1 MTAQPRTSGRRPD
14 DAARR
19 LAAGAPGSGTGGRR
33 PAGRPSPAA
42 DGPAPGAPAP
52 GALAP
57 DPDDD
62 VDPLLIGRRIRA
74 ARTARGL
81 SLAEL
86 AAALDR
92 APSQLSVIENG
103 KRELRL
109 GELRRI
115 ARVLEV
121 GVEDL
126 LDPEPPS
133 RRAALEIA
141 LEKAQAGALYR
152 GLGLPDLP
160 VRKSLSDA
168 AIETIL
174 TLHEE
179 LRRLHEQRAATPEEA
194 RRVNGQLRQEQS
206 EAGNYYPALEET
218 ARELLARIGHSGGP
232 LSHRKVSL
240 LTEELGFS
248 LHSVPD
254 LPHSARSIT
263 DASSMRIYLPLGRDA
278 ADPRTTVLQ
287 ALAAHV
293 LGMDEPA
300 DYGELLRQRVEVNYL
315 AAAMLVPEAGA
326 SELLQRAKAQRELSV
341 EDLRDEFAVTY
352 ELAAHRFTNL
362 ATHHLDIPVH
372 FLKVHSSGTIVKAYQ
387 NDHVRFPTDALGAVE
402 GQLVCR
408 WWSARRVFRSEDRMR
423 QYSQYTDKPGGTY
436 WCTSRIESGSG
447 GEFSISVGTDFAHT
461 KWFRGRETSV
471 RHSSSCPDPDCCRRP
486 APELVERWHGSV
498 WPVARLHASLLA
510 AMPTGTFTGVDRV
523 AMLEFL
529 ERHAP
534 STEGKTSGEPKG
546 GAGPASSVP
555 PRR

>member
-19 LAAGAPGSGTGGRR
+19 PDDALRSGTAAPGSGGGGRR
-33 PAGRPSPAA
+33 PVGRPSPAA

-57 DPDDD
+57 DLDDE

-141 LEKAQAGALYR
+141 LEKAQAGALYQ

-160 VRKSLSDA
+160 VRKTLSDA

-240 LTEELGFS
+240 LAEELGFS

-326 SELLQRAKAQRELSV
+326 SELMQRAKAQRELSV

-387 NDHVRFPTDALGAVE
+387 NDHVRFPTDARGAVE

-486 APELVERWHGSV
+486 SPELVERWHGSV

-534 STEGKTSGEPKG
+534 AQPQGLSQSQ
-546 GAGPASSVP
+546 ASSADGS
-555 PRR
+555 

>member
-1 MTAQPRTSGRRPD
+1 MVISARVRRATEGSDEARSQPTA
-14 DAARR
+14 DA
-19 LAAGAPGSGTGGRR
+19 LS
-33 PAGRPSPAA
+33 
-42 DGPAPGAPAP
+42 
-52 GALAP
+52 
-57 DPDDD
+57 
-62 VDPLLIGRRIRA
+62 IGRRIRHFRTEAGLTLGELGDRIGRA
-74 ARTARGL
+74 A
-81 SLAEL
+81 
-86 AAALDR
+86 
-92 APSQLSVIENG
+92 SQISVLENG
-103 KRELRL
+103 KREPALGQLRDLATAL
-109 GELRRI
+109 G
-115 ARVLEV
+115 VTTD
-121 GVEDL
+121 DL
-126 LDPEPPS
+126 LDPTPVDA
-133 RRAALEIA
+133 RQALELEVERNQLSPLYTSLHLPAVKVKSLPQDA
-141 LEKAQAGALYR
+141 LEAIAGLQR
-152 GLGLPDLP
+152 QLSTM
-160 VRKSLSDA
+160 VR
-168 AIETIL
+168 
-174 TLHEE
+174 
-179 LRRLHEQRAATPEEA
+179 RRAATPEEA

-218 ARELLARIGHSGGP
+218 ARDLLARIGHSGGP

-240 LTEELGFS
+240 LAEELGFS

-372 FLKVHSSGTIVKAYQ
+372 FLKVHSSGAIVKAYQ

>member
-33 PAGRPSPAA
+33 PVGRPSPAA
-42 DGPAPGAPAP
+42 DGPAPGAPSP

-141 LEKAQAGALYR
+141 LEKAQAGALYQ

-160 VRKSLSDA
+160 VRKTLSDA

-240 LTEELGFS
+240 LAEELGFS

-534 STEGKTSGEPKG
+534 AQPQGLSQPQAPSADG
-546 GAGPASSVP
+546 G
-555 PRR
+555 

>member
-19 LAAGAPGSGTGGRR
+19 PAAGAGSSTGAPGSAPGSGTGGRR
-33 PAGRPSPAA
+33 PVGRPYPAA
-42 DGPAPGAPAP
+42 DGPAPGAPAR
-52 GALAP
+52 GVLAP
-57 DPDDD
+57 DPDDE

-141 LEKAQAGALYR
+141 LEKAQAGALYQ

-160 VRKSLSDA
+160 VRKTLSDA

-240 LTEELGFS
+240 LAEELGFS

-486 APELVERWHGSV
+486 SPELVERWHGSV

-534 STEGKTSGEPKG
+534 SEPQ
-546 GAGPASSVP
+546 GPAADGS
-555 PRR
+555 

>member
-19 LAAGAPGSGTGGRR
+19 PAAGAGSSTGAPGSGTGGRR
-33 PAGRPSPAA
+33 PVGRPSPAA

-57 DPDDD
+57 DPDDE

-115 ARVLEV
+115 ARALEV

-141 LEKAQAGALYR
+141 LEKAQAGALYQ

-160 VRKSLSDA
+160 VRKTLSDA

-240 LTEELGFS
+240 LAEELGFS

-486 APELVERWHGSV
+486 SPELVERWHGSV

-534 STEGKTSGEPKG
+534 SEPQ
-546 GAGPASSVP
+546 GPAADGS
-555 PRR
+555 